1 MPLPVGHS
9 LLGYATY
16 DAFTGEERRT
26 TWRSLLLIVVVA
38 NLPDIDFLPGFLMGE
53 PNRFHRHYLSH
64 SLGAAIV
71 VGALLATFF
80 YVRRNQKFASCFLLF
95 FAVYFSHV
103 ALDYFGVDK
112 TSPLGVPMFWPLTS
126 SHFMAPIGLFMSV
139 HKSNDSGNFFRTIF
153 VMHNL
158 WATLWELAIL
168 LPVVGLVK
176 LARRWRSLIGRAETK
191 PGVTVSGT

>member
-16 DAFTGEERRT
+16 DAVTGEERKT
-26 TWRSLLLIVVVA
+26 TWRALLLVVVVA
-38 NLPDIDFLPGFLMGE
+38 NLPDLDFLPGFLMGE

-71 VGALLATFF
+71 VGALLAAFF
-80 YVRRNQKFASCFLLF
+80 YRRRNKKFFSCFLLF

-103 ALDYFGVDK
+103 VLDYFGVDR
-112 TSPLGVPMFWPLTS
+112 TNPLGVPMFWPLTS

-139 HKSNDSGNFFRTIF
+139 QKSNDSGSFFQTIF

-158 WATLWELAIL
+158 LATLWELALL
-168 LPVVGLVK
+168 LPVVGMVK
-176 LARRWRSLIGRAETK
+176 LARRWRVVLGRAQAK
-191 PGVTVSGT
+191 PEVTVSGT